1 MRFAAPGAAIPAQL
15 GPLLAMM
22 VDQSLLSINSTRLAM
37 SKLRQR
43 LLVAKEKEKNQI
55 TDYLKEMS
63 DEQRE
68 IENLMKNN
76 KLGKWAKG
84 QSKEIY
90 SYTKDAYDSE
100 MAALEKQE
108 KEDVQLQDALGQL
121 RVGAEIAEFY
131 DDPDVREALDMS
143 GLPDDDDFGDRDG
156 DEHF

>member
-1 MRFAAPGAAIPAQL
+1 ML
-15 GPLLAMM
+15 
-22 VDQSLLSINSTRLAM
+22 VDQSLSHITGTQVAM
-37 SKLRQR
+37 ENLRRR

-55 TDYLKEMS
+55 TDFLKEMS

-100 MAALEKQE
+100 MAALEQQE
-108 KEDVQLQDALGQL
+108 SDDVQLQDALGRV

-131 DDPDVREALDMS
+131 ADPDVREALNMS
-143 GLPDDDDFGDRDG
+143 GLPEDDDFGDRDG
-156 DEHF
+156 DEDF